1 MQDKLVKAF
10 QAKTMAGKANYLVDA
25 LAEEGLR
32 NCDLDFVLHGLVDLG
47 LTERTAAERVER
59 WMKKSAR
66 YAGLFE

>member
-32 NCDLDFVLHGLVDLG
+32 NYDLDLVLHALVDLG
-47 LTERTAAERVER
+47 LTEGTAAER
-59 WMKKSAR
+59 
-66 YAGLFE
+66 L